1 MGETLLAPRATHVR
15 GAEFK
20 KRLLQSL
27 KWYPYI
33 LVNLI
38 ILLIFSVSAWVF
50 MLYLSV
56 HRWDLLGE
64 RKFIWF
70 ANFSRLANDRIFGIA
85 LKNTLQYLLLYTPAL
100 SVFSLLIAI
109 LMNGAFKGTKILRS
123 AYFLPNVTSIAV
135 LAMIFWRLL
144 SPRPDGPINYLI
156 GLVGIPPQDWLV
168 SVVLALPSLVG
179 VAVWQEFGYFM
190 VIWLAG
196 LQGVPSE
203 LYDAASVDGASGW
216 RTHWYITIPLLRPTA
231 AFVLIITTMHALQ
244 VFGSIFVMTGGGPV
258 YATTT
263 LVYYLYSQAFNF
275 GKMGYSSAISIVLF
289 AMILAVSI
297 VQGKVLK
304 FDVGLY

>member
-1 MGETLLAPRATHVR
+1 MSPTYGVR
-15 GAEFK
+15 LK
-20 KRLLQSL
+20 KRIVQSL

-38 ILLIFSVSAWVF
+38 VLMVFSVSAWIFVI
-50 MLYLSV
+50 YLGV

-64 RKFIWF
+64 RQFIGVQ
-70 ANFSRLANDRIFGIA
+70 NFIRLFGDRIFGIA
-85 LKNTLQYLLLYTPAL
+85 LKNTLQYMLLYTPCLAA
-100 SVFSLLIAI
+100 FSLLIAI
-109 LMNGAFKGTKILRS
+109 LMNRAVRGTKPLRS

-135 LAMIFWRLL
+135 LAMIFWRML
-144 SPRPDGPINYLI
+144 SPRPDGPINWLI
-156 GLVGIPPQDWLV
+156 GRIGIPPQDWLV
-168 SVVLALPSLVG
+168 SVTLALPSLVG

-196 LQGVPSE
+196 LQGVPAE

-216 RTHWYITIPLLRPTA
+216 RLHWHITLPMLRPTA

-263 LVYYLYSQAFNF
+263 MVYYLYSQAFNF
-275 GKMGYSSAISIVLF
+275 GRMGYASAISIVLF
-289 AMILAVSI
+289 VMILAVT
-297 VQGKVLK
+297 VAQGKFLK